1 MMKNDLL
8 RVGGAIFR
16 VLEMRE
22 ESALVIDCFNQTMPK
37 WIQMTELESSAPCA
51 EEDLLHEAGITL
63 QPLDELQADQ
73 RRIAYEHY
81 TMIAGVLSYV
91 GNEKARSAAIH
102 YAAEQHQVTLQTIRR
117 ILCRF
122 LAFQSISVLAPQE
135 PNPRELTEDEK
146 NFRWAL
152 NKFFYT
158 KRKNNLPT
166 AYAYMLKERYC
177 DDEGNLLPDIPPF
190 HRFKYF
196 YYKTRNME
204 TFYISRNG
212 MKDYKKNHRPLVGG
226 TVQDYAG
233 NVGMAFADSTMLDVF
248 LVDEAGNLIARPLLA
263 YKIWHKYYEIR
274 GYRNKISTYNISGF
288 CRMVIMGTF
297 LNGLETYQKV
307 DVSLENAE
315 KLLKEIEKENREA
328 QKQGEAQNSQNYSIK
343 TDKPVFDEIIQYAT
357 KESLKVIGFNVYKF
371 EELCRLTNFGN
382 TWKNYR
388 DADDDE

>member
-1 MMKNDLL
+1 MTKNDLL

-22 ESALVIDCFNQTMPK
+22 ESALVIDCLHQTMPR
-37 WIQMTELESSAPCA
+37 WMNLTELESSATCA
-51 EEDLLHEAGITL
+51 EEDLLQEAGITL
-63 QPLDELQADQ
+63 PPVEELQADR

-81 TMIAGVLSYV
+81 TMIAGVLPYI
-91 GNEKARSAAIH
+91 GNETARSNAIQ

-212 MKDYKKNHRPLVGG
+212 MKD
-226 TVQDYAG
+226 
-233 NVGMAFADSTMLDVF
+233 
-248 LVDEAGNLIARPLLA
+248 
-263 YKIWHKYYEIR
+263 
-274 GYRNKISTYNISGF
+274 
-288 CRMVIMGTF
+288 
-297 LNGLETYQKV
+297 
-307 DVSLENAE
+307 
-315 KLLKEIEKENREA
+315 
-328 QKQGEAQNSQNYSIK
+328 
-343 TDKPVFDEIIQYAT
+343 
-357 KESLKVIGFNVYKF
+357 
-371 EELCRLTNFGN
+371 
-382 TWKNYR
+382 
-388 DADDDE
+388 